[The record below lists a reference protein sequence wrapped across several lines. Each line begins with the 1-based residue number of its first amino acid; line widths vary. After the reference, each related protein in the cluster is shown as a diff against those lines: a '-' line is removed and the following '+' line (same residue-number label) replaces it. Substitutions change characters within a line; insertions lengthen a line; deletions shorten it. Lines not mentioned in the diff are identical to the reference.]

1 MDLESIENRF
11 KDLKKRSVDVAIQI
25 RKIAE
30 REAKDE
36 SLVGKPKIY
45 SMEDT
50 NEMGTRPVDS
60 SERRRLKLMNYSM
73 REYEEWDKKQKGK
86 EVKRGGANVQELA
99 KYSYEKDLSRSKQN
113 NGNRVVKISTDAKT
127 NRLQVKDD
135 EKLVNK
141 LANDLKKTTRER
153 FLARKKEMEKADARA
168 TPGGY
173 INEKNKQFNLKLD
186 RQMKETE
193 R

>member
-1 MDLESIENRF
+1 M
-11 KDLKKRSVDVAIQI
+11 
-25 RKIAE
+25 
-30 REAKDE
+30 
-36 SLVGKPKIY
+36 
-45 SMEDT
+45 
-50 NEMGTRPVDS
+50 
-60 SERRRLKLMNYSM
+60 
-73 REYEEWDKKQKGK
+73 
-86 EVKRGGANVQELA
+86 
-99 KYSYEKDLSRSKQN
+99 
-113 NGNRVVKISTDAKT
+113 VKISTDAKT

-153 FLARKKEMEKADARA
+153 FLARKKDMEKADARA